1 MRIIRISDAQ
11 TRAGLPCNDAG
22 IDCEQHAGVENTF
35 DSTIRPHTMAPSMR
49 IAEEEFP
56 HSSVFKFKP
65 SLIPVLRKCLNQ
77 FCDEC
82 SPRIANLHK
91 SHHCENVM

>member
-49 IAEEEFP
+49 IAEEECG
-56 HSSVFKFKP
+56 STC
-65 SLIPVLRKCLNQ
+65 SLPAFLSFQVQAIP
-77 FCDEC
+77 D
-82 SPRIANLHK
+82 PRI
-91 SHHCENVM
+91 EEMP